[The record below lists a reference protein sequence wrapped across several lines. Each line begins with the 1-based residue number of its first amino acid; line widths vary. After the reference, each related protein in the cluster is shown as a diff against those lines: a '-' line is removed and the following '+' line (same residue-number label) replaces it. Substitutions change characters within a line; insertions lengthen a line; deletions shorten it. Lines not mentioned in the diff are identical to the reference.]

1 MITAAELVKY
11 NANSAGNRVGDCV
24 KRACSI
30 AFNMPYSQVNKEM
43 AAIIKQSGIPS
54 LTYAS
59 PYVFNRFFVKMGY
72 PLRPTD
78 VPVPERVTLAEFAD
92 TNATGTWIV
101 EVSAKQDKPSS
112 HMVAIVDGSI
122 YDSWNS
128 TGWYVCKYRKILN
141 GSSVKLNN
149 DFNMVDYDD
158 DIVKWTESAIKKNV
172 DKYPDVADALAYEA
186 KLKVTYPSRYNG
198 EVRVFMVMRNPNIP
212 SVNFKFGIVIP
223 PDTPTDVAIA
233 KIKQTIDTRVYDRF
247 YELSKKIS
255 KMTKS
260 SDDSIVWEYS
270 PNSLEGKFLWSLP
283 PEIANQITYL
293 YIYHPGQ
300 FFDSYSVRVNRTCSL
315 WAYTAEEMREQ
326 LMVGNKIGWDAER
339 IRDEVDQ

>member
-43 AAIIKQSGIPS
+43 AAIIKKSGYPN
-54 LTYAS
+54 LTYAN
-59 PYVFNRFFVKMGY
+59 PYVYNRFFEKMGLD
-72 PLRPTD
+72 LRPIE
-78 VPVPERVTLAEFAD
+78 VPVPERVTLIEFAD
-92 TNATGTWIV
+92 IHDKGTWIV
-101 EVSAKQDKPSS
+101 EVSSKQDTRPS

-128 TGWYVCKYRKILN
+128 TEWYVCKYREIQ
-141 GSSVKLNN
+141 GGASVKLNN
-149 DFNMVDYDD
+149 DFNLVDYDD
-158 DIVKWTESAIKKNV
+158 DIVKWTLDAVHKNTP
-172 DKYPDVADALAYEA
+172 KYPDVKSAVRNVQLQT
-186 KLKVTYPSRYNG
+186 TYPSKYNG
-198 EVRVFMVMRNPNIP
+198 EFHVTLKMRDQNIP

-223 PDTPTDVAIA
+223 PDTPTDKAVA

-260 SDDSIVWEYS
+260 APNSIIWDYN
-270 PNSLEGKFLWSLP
+270 PNSLERKFLWSLP
-283 PEIANQITYL
+283 PEIANQITFL
-293 YIYHPGQ
+293 MIDHPGQ
-300 FFDSYSVRVNRTCSL
+300 FFDSYSVRVNKTCSL

-326 LMVGNKIGWDAER
+326 LMVGSKIGWDAER